1 MFVLCCIWFIVAFLW
16 ITITSALDKEW
27 MIDEGG
33 VKNICHV
40 LEYLENDDTRDVG
53 VILTLPLFFPF
64 FWFALWR
71 KKRGLVYVCHR
82 TGYFRLLA
90 VAVFSALSVLLMSRM
105 GSSGHKDLTNFPPD
119 DLCPQKLMF
128 SPFVY
133 R

>member
-1 MFVLCCIWFIVAFLW
+1 MFILCCIWFIVAFLW

-27 MIDEGG
+27 MIDGRG
-33 VKNICHV
+33 INNVCDV
-40 LEYLENDDTRDVG
+40 LMYLEDDDTA
-53 VILTLPLFFPF
+53 LFPF
-64 FWFALWR
+64 SLVRFVA
-71 KKRGLVYVCHR
+71 KKTRLVYVRHR
-82 TGYFRLLA
+82 AGYFRLLA
-90 VAVFSALSVLLMSRM
+90 VAVFSALSVLLISRM

>member
-1 MFVLCCIWFIVAFLW
+1 
-16 ITITSALDKEW
+16 

-53 VILTLPLFFPF
+53 VIMTLPLFFPF
-64 FWFALWR
+64 SGSRCGEKNAV
-71 KKRGLVYVCHR
+71 GLCMPPHWLFSA
-82 TGYFRLLA
+82 TGCGS
-90 VAVFSALSVLLMSRM
+90 FSALSVLLVSRM